1 MSDNTFTLPD
11 VGEGLT
17 EAEVVTWRVA
27 EGDVVK
33 VNDVLVDIETAK
45 SIVELPSPFAGTV
58 TGLLVGEGETV
69 PVGTP
74 IITIGSALPAEP
86 VEAPA
91 ETALPAELVEAR
103 QPVLVGYGPRSGA
116 TTRRRRKNAL
126 STSSR
131 TTVPPQPESAP
142 PVELVE
148 TLRQAQGAGSV
159 RVLAKPPVRKLAKDL
174 GVDLASVPA
183 VGPIVTR
190 AEVEAFARGAQR
202 QTAPSAAPPVDGDVR
217 VPVKGVR
224 KATAEA
230 MVASAFTAPHVTE
243 WVTVDV
249 SRTVELVDRL
259 KADRRFADVKVTPT
273 LLVARAVCLALRRT
287 PELNAS
293 WDEAAQEIVLRAG
306 VNLGVAAA
314 TDRGLVVPVVTGADR
329 MSLADL
335 GAALGELTRT
345 AREGRTQPA
354 QMSGG
359 TFTLT
364 NVGVFGVDG
373 GTPILNPGQSGI
385 LAVGAIARRPWVD
398 EHDAVVP
405 RWVTTLSVSFD
416 HRVAD
421 GEQGSRFLADVAAM
435 LHDPALAL
443 TF

>member
-1 MSDNTFTLPD
+1 MSDAATLQQFALPD

-27 EGDVVK
+27 VGDVVK
-33 VNDVLVDIETAK
+33 VNDVIVDIETAK
-45 SIVELPSPFAGTV
+45 SIVELPSPYAGTV
-58 TGLLVGEGETV
+58 HALLVGEGETV

-74 IITIGSALPAEP
+74 IIAIGSAAGDAPAAS
-86 VEAPA
+86 APA
-91 ETALPAELVEAR
+91 EEEAPR
-103 QPVLVGYGPRSGA
+103 KAVLVGYGPRAGA
-116 TTRRRRKNAL
+116 TTRRRRK
-126 STSSR
+126 
-131 TTVPPQPESAP
+131 SAS
-142 PVELVE
+142 PVEPVE
-148 TLRQAQGAGSV
+148 TPSVEPVETSFRHARGAGDV

-174 GVDLASVPA
+174 GVDLRAVPC
-183 VGPIVTR
+183 VGDVVTR
-190 AEVEAFARGAQR
+190 AEVEEFARSRREAVPG
-202 QTAPSAAPPVDGDVR
+202 TAAPAASDAATR

-249 SRTVELVDRL
+249 SRTVELVERL

-293 WDEAAQEIVLRAG
+293 WDEAAQEIVLHPG
-306 VNLGVAAA
+306 VGLGVAAA
-314 TDRGLVVPVVTGADR
+314 TDRGLVVPVVPGADR
-329 MSLADL
+329 MSLVEL
-335 GAALGELTRT
+335 GAAIGDLTRT

-405 RWVTTLSVSFD
+405 RWVTTLSESFD

-443 TF
+443 TY